1 MWYPVLFSKIISEFI
16 FEDTLYT
23 FLQRTL
29 RKTYAYSCIFSLCY
43 QTFLFPD
50 FGLLANLHKNLQ
62 TNYPE
67 RMPHVSHPL
76 IPPDTIEE
84 RAYQTNIAKHALDG
98 NTLVVLPTGMGKTA
112 VALRVAAERL
122 ALGKILMLAPT
133 KPLVEQHFRYFS
145 QNLLLEEGDVAMFTG
160 SNPPAKRIEM
170 WKAARL
176 CISTPE
182 VIKNDLIAE
191 RYSLRDVSLLIVDEC
206 HRTVGNYAYVFI
218 AERYAATAAQ
228 PLILGMTASP
238 GSDPEMVAE
247 ICGHLAVDIVESR
260 VETDADVRPYVHER
274 EIEYRTVDLPEDLWL
289 ALSVLNSMIEDRLST
304 LADLG
309 YRVPRREAL
318 SMKALNGI
326 MAQIQSRMQQRDRT
340 AYTAVSVHAEL
351 MKLKHG
357 VTMAESQGTTALKA
371 YLSRLESEGASG
383 AGSKASKRLCADE
396 RFKRL
401 LALADSWTRELHP
414 KADEVVRIVLDQL
427 VEDPD
432 SRVIVFATYRDGV
445 SMLVDH
451 LAEAGVPAIRFVGQA
466 SRDTEKGLSQKEQI
480 EAIRKFRE
488 GEYHVLVATS
498 VGEEGLD
505 IPSTDLVVF
514 YEAVPSEV
522 RSIQRKGRTGRNSAG
537 KIIVLITKGTT
548 DETFRW
554 VSNTREKQMQKGVKA
569 MRGGNVPTAPAPAGS
584 PATEGGQLTLADAAI
599 RAATLAAGDGAD
611 RPAVVIDNREMSSK
625 VAEHLSNLGAKIT
638 LAALPVGDYAIGDRV
653 LVERKTVQD
662 FVDTLVDRDLFGQ
675 IASLAE
681 SASRPVL
688 IVEGGSIADLYEL
701 RNIHPNAIRNTL
713 ASIAV
718 DFDVSLV
725 FTRDA
730 EETAGMLYAF
740 ARREMGEAKGER
752 SFHRHKSARS
762 GREELEYILTAVPE
776 VGPKAA
782 REILAAFGTL
792 RAVFSASAEEL
803 MQVKGVGEKTA
814 GGIVEAAEREY
825 R

>member
-1 MWYPVLFSKIISEFI
+1 
-16 FEDTLYT
+16 
-23 FLQRTL
+23 
-29 RKTYAYSCIFSLCY
+29 
-43 QTFLFPD
+43 
-50 FGLLANLHKNLQ
+50 
-62 TNYPE
+62 
-67 RMPHVSHPL
+67 MPHVSHPL

-84 RAYQTNIAKHALDG
+84 RAYQTNIAKHALEG

-122 ALGKILMLAPT
+122 AFGKILMLAPT
-133 KPLVEQHFRYFS
+133 KPLVEQHYRYFS
-145 QNLLLEEGDVAMFTG
+145 KNLLLKENDVAMFTG
-160 SNPPAKRIEM
+160 SNPPATRIKM
-170 WKAARL
+170 WQAARL

-191 RYSLRDVSLLIVDEC
+191 RYNLRDVSLLIVDEC

-218 AERYAATAAQ
+218 AERYTATAAQ

-247 ICGHLAVDIVESR
+247 ICGHLAVNIVESR
-260 VETDADVRPYVHER
+260 VETDPDVRPYVHER

-289 ALSVLNSMIEDRLST
+289 ALSVLNGMIDDRLTT

-318 SMKALNGI
+318 SMKALNGV

-371 YLSRLESEGASG
+371 YLTRLESEGASG

-396 RFKRL
+396 RFRRL
-401 LALADSWTRELHP
+401 LALADSWKRELHP

-427 VEDPD
+427 KEDPE

-445 SMLVDH
+445 SMLVSH

-466 SRDTEKGLSQKEQI
+466 SRDAEKGLSQKEQI
-480 EAIRKFRE
+480 AAIRKFRE
-488 GEYHVLVATS
+488 GEFHVLVATS

-569 MRGGNVPTAPAPAGS
+569 MRGGKVPLAAPQSAPEQENA
-584 PATEGGQLTLADAAI
+584 QLTLADAVI
-599 RAATLAAGDGAD
+599 RAAAHAAAGDDSD

-638 LAALPVGDYAIGDRV
+638 LAALPVGDYAIGDRI

-675 IASLAE
+675 IAALAE

-740 ARREMGEAKGER
+740 ARRESGEAKGER

-792 RAVFSASAEEL
+792 RSVFSASAEEL

-814 GGIVEAAEREY
+814 GGIVEAAERKY
-825 R
+825 S

>member
-1 MWYPVLFSKIISEFI
+1 
-16 FEDTLYT
+16 
-23 FLQRTL
+23 
-29 RKTYAYSCIFSLCY
+29 
-43 QTFLFPD
+43 
-50 FGLLANLHKNLQ
+50 
-62 TNYPE
+62 
-67 RMPHVSHPL
+67 MPYVSHPL

-122 ALGKILMLAPT
+122 SVGKVLMLAPT
-133 KPLVEQHFRYFS
+133 KPLVEQHYRYFS
-145 QNLLLEEGDVAMFTG
+145 KNLLLADGDVVMFTG
-160 SNPPAKRIEM
+160 SNPPAKRVEM
-170 WKAARL
+170 WGTAKL

-191 RYSLRDVSLLIVDEC
+191 RYSLADVSLLIVDEC

-218 AERYAATAAQ
+218 AERYATTAAY

-247 ICGHLAVDIVESR
+247 ICGHLAISIVESR
-260 VETDADVRPYVHER
+260 VETDADVRAYVHER
-274 EIEYRTVDLPEDLWL
+274 ELEYRTVDLPEDLWL
-289 ALSVLNSMIEDRLST
+289 ALSVLNGMIEDRLT
-304 LADLG
+304 ILTDLG

-318 SMKALNGI
+318 SMKALNGV
-326 MAQIQSRMQQRDRT
+326 MAQIQSKMQQRDRT

-383 AGSKASKRLCADE
+383 AGSKASKRICSDE
-396 RFKRL
+396 RFMRL
-401 LALADSWTRELHP
+401 LSLADNWKRELHP
-414 KADEVVRIVLDQL
+414 KADEVVRIVRDQL
-427 VEDPD
+427 TESPD
-432 SRVIVFATYRDGV
+432 SRIIVFATYRDGV
-445 SMLVDH
+445 SMLVAH
-451 LAEAGVPAIRFVGQA
+451 LADAGIPAIRFVGQA

-488 GEYHVLVATS
+488 GEFPVLVATS

-505 IPSTDLVVF
+505 IPATDLVVF

-522 RSIQRKGRTGRNSAG
+522 RSIQRKGRTGRNSDG

-569 MRGGNVPTAPAPAGS
+569 MRSGNVPLAAPAG
-584 PATEGGQLTLADAAI
+584 ENQLTLADAVV
-599 RAATLAAGDGAD
+599 RAVVSAD
-611 RPAVVIDNREMSSK
+611 TEERPAVVIDNREMSAK
-625 VAEHLSNLGAKIT
+625 VAEHLSNLGTKIT
-638 LAALPVGDYAIGDRV
+638 LAALPVGDYAIGDRI

-675 IASLAE
+675 IHSLAE

-688 IVEGGSIADLYEL
+688 IVEGGSIADLYNL
-701 RNIHPNAIRNTL
+701 RDIHPNAIRNTL

-730 EETAGMLYAF
+730 EETAAMLYAF
-740 ARREMGEAKGER
+740 ARRELGGEKTER
-752 SFHRHKSARS
+752 SSHRHKSSRS

-776 VGPKAA
+776 VGPKTA
-782 REILAAFGTL
+782 REILAAFHTL
-792 RAVFSASAEEL
+792 RAVFTAPVEEL
-803 MQVKGVGEKTA
+803 MRVKGVGEKTA
-814 GGIVEAAEREY
+814 GGIVEAAERKYEL
-825 R
+825 

>member
-1 MWYPVLFSKIISEFI
+1 
-16 FEDTLYT
+16 
-23 FLQRTL
+23 
-29 RKTYAYSCIFSLCY
+29 
-43 QTFLFPD
+43 
-50 FGLLANLHKNLQ
+50 
-62 TNYPE
+62 
-67 RMPHVSHPL
+67 
-76 IPPDTIEE
+76 
-84 RAYQTNIAKHALDG
+84 
-98 NTLVVLPTGMGKTA
+98 MGKTA

-133 KPLVEQHFRYFS
+133 KPLVEQHYRYFS

-191 RYSLRDVSLLIVDEC
+191 RYALRDISLLIVDEC

-218 AERYAATAAQ
+218 AERYAATAEN

-247 ICGHLAVDIVESR
+247 ICGHLAIGIVESR

-289 ALSVLNSMIEDRLST
+289 ALSVLNSMIEDRLAA

-318 SMKALNGI
+318 SMKALNGV

-371 YLSRLESEGASG
+371 YLTRLESEGASG

-401 LALADSWTRELHP
+401 LALADNWTRELHP

-466 SRDTEKGLSQKEQI
+466 SRDAEKGLSQKEQI

-569 MRGGNVPTAPAPAGS
+569 MRGGNVPAVPASASAAVAVATAAA
-584 PATEGGQLTLADAAI
+584 EGGQLTLADAAI
-599 RAATLAAGDGAD
+599 RAATLATKEGED

-653 LVERKTVQD
+653 LVERKTAQD

-675 IASLAE
+675 IRNLAE

-688 IVEGGSIADLYEL
+688 IIEGGSIADLYEL
-701 RNIHPNAIRNTL
+701 RNIHPNAVRNTL

-718 DFDVSLV
+718 DFDVSLI

-740 ARREMGEAKGER
+740 ARREMGEAKAER

-792 RAVFSASAEEL
+792 RAVFSASPEEL

-814 GGIVEAAEREY
+814 GGIVDAAERKY
-825 R
+825 S

>member
-1 MWYPVLFSKIISEFI
+1 
-16 FEDTLYT
+16 
-23 FLQRTL
+23 
-29 RKTYAYSCIFSLCY
+29 
-43 QTFLFPD
+43 
-50 FGLLANLHKNLQ
+50 
-62 TNYPE
+62 
-67 RMPHVSHPL
+67 MPHVSHPL
-76 IPPDTIEE
+76 IPQDKIEE

-122 ALGKILMLAPT
+122 TAGKILMLAPT
-133 KPLVEQHFRYFS
+133 KPLVEQHYRYFS
-145 QNLLLEEGDVAMFTG
+145 QNLLLEAGDVVMFTG
-160 SNPPAKRIEM
+160 SNPPSKRIEM
-170 WKAARL
+170 WGAARL

-218 AERYAATAAQ
+218 AERYATTAAQ

-247 ICGHLAVDIVESR
+247 ICGHLSISIVESR

-289 ALSVLNSMIEDRLST
+289 ALSVLNGMIEDRLT
-304 LADLG
+304 ILADLG
-309 YRVPRREAL
+309 YRVPRRESL
-318 SMKALNGI
+318 SMKALNGV

-340 AYTAVSVHAEL
+340 AYTAISVHAEL

-371 YLSRLESEGASG
+371 YLSRLESEGASSV
-383 AGSKASKRLCADE
+383 GSKASKRIYADE

-401 LALADSWTRELHP
+401 LSLADNWIRELHP
-414 KADEVVRIVLDQL
+414 KADEVVCIVLDQL
-427 VEDPD
+427 VEDPE

-445 SMLVDH
+445 SMLVNH
-451 LAEAGVPAIRFVGQA
+451 LAEAGIPAIRFVGQA
-466 SRDTEKGLSQKEQI
+466 SRDAEKGLSQKEQI

-488 GEYHVLVATS
+488 GQYHVLVATS

-554 VSNTREKQMQKGVKA
+554 VSNTREKQMQRGVKA
-569 MRGGNVPTAPAPAGS
+569 MRGGVVPQAVSAAES
-584 PATEGGQLTLADAAI
+584 EHAQLTLADAVI
-599 RAATLAAGDGAD
+599 RTVFSSSAESEGE

-625 VAEHLSNLGAKIT
+625 VVEHLSNLGAKIT

-662 FVDTLVDRDLFGQ
+662 FVDTLVERDLFGQ
-675 IASLAE
+675 IRDLAE
-681 SASRPVL
+681 SASRPVQ
-688 IVEGGSIADLYEL
+688 IVEGGSIADLYDV
-701 RNIHPNAIRNTL
+701 RSIHPNAIRNTL

-718 DFDVSLV
+718 DFDVSLI

-730 EETAGMLYAF
+730 EETAEMLYAF
-740 ARREMGEAKGER
+740 ARRDMSEAKGER

-825 R
+825 AGK

>member
-1 MWYPVLFSKIISEFI
+1 
-16 FEDTLYT
+16 
-23 FLQRTL
+23 
-29 RKTYAYSCIFSLCY
+29 
-43 QTFLFPD
+43 
-50 FGLLANLHKNLQ
+50 
-62 TNYPE
+62 
-67 RMPHVSHPL
+67 
-76 IPPDTIEE
+76 
-84 RAYQTNIAKHALDG
+84 
-98 NTLVVLPTGMGKTA
+98 
-112 VALRVAAERL
+112 
-122 ALGKILMLAPT
+122 
-133 KPLVEQHFRYFS
+133 
-145 QNLLLEEGDVAMFTG
+145 
-160 SNPPAKRIEM
+160 
-170 WKAARL
+170 
-176 CISTPE
+176 
-182 VIKNDLIAE
+182 
-191 RYSLRDVSLLIVDEC
+191 
-206 HRTVGNYAYVFI
+206 
-218 AERYAATAAQ
+218 
-228 PLILGMTASP
+228 
-238 GSDPEMVAE
+238 
-247 ICGHLAVDIVESR
+247 
-260 VETDADVRPYVHER
+260 
-274 EIEYRTVDLPEDLWL
+274 
-289 ALSVLNSMIEDRLST
+289 
-304 LADLG
+304 
-309 YRVPRREAL
+309 VPRRDAL

-326 MAQIQSRMQQRDRT
+326 MAQIQSRMQQRDRS

-371 YLSRLESEGASG
+371 YLTRLESEGASG
-383 AGSKASKRLCADE
+383 AGSKASKRLCSDE

-401 LALADSWTRELHP
+401 LALADTWKKELHP
-414 KADEVVRIVLDQL
+414 KADEVVRIVRDQL
-427 VEDPD
+427 VEDPE
-432 SRVIVFATYRDGV
+432 SRIIVFATYRDGV
-445 SMLVDH
+445 SMLVSH
-451 LAEAGVPAIRFVGQA
+451 LADAGIPAIRFVGQA
-466 SRDTEKGLSQKEQI
+466 SRDAEKGLSQKEQI
-480 EAIRKFRE
+480 DAIRRFRE

-569 MRGGNVPTAPAPAGS
+569 MRSGGVPTASSPSQASPS
-584 PATEGGQLTLADAAI
+584 PAAAGQLTLADAAI
-599 RAATLAAGDGAD
+599 RAAAVARGEADED
-611 RPAVVIDNREMSSK
+611 RPAVVVDNREMSSK
-625 VAEHLSNLGAKIT
+625 VAEHLSNFGAKIT

-653 LVERKTVQD
+653 LVERKTAQD

-675 IASLAE
+675 IRGLAE

-688 IVEGGSIADLYEL
+688 IIEGGSIADLYEL

-718 DFDVSLV
+718 DYDVSIL

-740 ARREMGEAKGER
+740 ARRELGEAKSER

-782 REILAAFGTL
+782 REILSAFGTL
-792 RAVFSASAEEL
+792 RAVFSASEEEL
-803 MQVKGVGEKTA
+803 MRIKGVGEKTA
-814 GGIVEAAEREY
+814 GGIVETAMRQY

>member
-1 MWYPVLFSKIISEFI
+1 
-16 FEDTLYT
+16 
-23 FLQRTL
+23 
-29 RKTYAYSCIFSLCY
+29 
-43 QTFLFPD
+43 
-50 FGLLANLHKNLQ
+50 
-62 TNYPE
+62 
-67 RMPHVSHPL
+67 MPHVSHPL
-76 IPPDTIEE
+76 IPPDKIEE

-133 KPLVEQHFRYFS
+133 KPLVEQHHRYFS
-145 QNLLLEEGDVAMFTG
+145 QNLLLEDGDVVMFTG
-160 SNPPAKRIEM
+160 SNPPAKRISM
-170 WKAARL
+170 WKSSRL

-218 AERYAATAAQ
+218 AERYTATAEN

-247 ICGHLAVDIVESR
+247 ICGHLAIDIVESR

-289 ALSVLNSMIEDRLST
+289 ALSVLNGMIEDRLTT

-309 YRVPRREAL
+309 YRVPRRDAL

-326 MAQIQSRMQQRDRT
+326 MAQIQSRMQQRDRS

-371 YLSRLESEGASG
+371 YLTRLESEGASG
-383 AGSKASKRLCADE
+383 AGSKASKRLCSDE

-401 LALADSWTRELHP
+401 LALADTWKKELHP
-414 KADEVVRIVLDQL
+414 KADEVVRIVRDQL
-427 VEDPD
+427 VEDPE
-432 SRVIVFATYRDGV
+432 SRIIVFATYRDGV
-445 SMLVDH
+445 SMLVSH
-451 LAEAGVPAIRFVGQA
+451 LAAAGIPAIRFVGQA
-466 SRDTEKGLSQKEQI
+466 SRDAEKGLSQKEQI
-480 EAIRKFRE
+480 DAIRRFRE

-569 MRGGNVPTAPAPAGS
+569 MRSGGVPTASS
-584 PATEGGQLTLADAAI
+584 PSQASPSPTAAGQLTLADAAI
-599 RAATLAAGDGAD
+599 RAAAVARGEADED
-611 RPAVVIDNREMSSK
+611 RPAVVVDNREMSSK
-625 VAEHLSNLGAKIT
+625 VAEHLSNFGAKIT

-653 LVERKTVQD
+653 LVERKTAQD

-675 IASLAE
+675 IRGLAE

-688 IVEGGSIADLYEL
+688 IIEGGSIADLYEL

-718 DFDVSLV
+718 DYDVSIL

-740 ARREMGEAKGER
+740 ARRELGEAKSER

-782 REILAAFGTL
+782 REILSAFGTL
-792 RAVFSASAEEL
+792 RAVFSASEEEL
-803 MQVKGVGEKTA
+803 MRIKGVGEKTA
-814 GGIVEAAEREY
+814 GGIVETAVRQY

>member
-1 MWYPVLFSKIISEFI
+1 
-16 FEDTLYT
+16 
-23 FLQRTL
+23 
-29 RKTYAYSCIFSLCY
+29 
-43 QTFLFPD
+43 
-50 FGLLANLHKNLQ
+50 
-62 TNYPE
+62 
-67 RMPHVSHPL
+67 MPYVSHPN
-76 IPPDTIEE
+76 IPQDTIEE
-84 RAYQTNIAKHALDG
+84 RAYQTNIARHALDG

-122 ALGKILMLAPT
+122 SIGKILMLAPT
-133 KPLVEQHFRYFS
+133 KPLVEQHYRYFS
-145 QNLLLEEGDVAMFTG
+145 KNLLLEEHDVAMFTG

-170 WKAARL
+170 WGKAKL

-191 RYSLRDVSLLIVDEC
+191 RYSLHDVSLLIVDEC

-218 AERYAATAAQ
+218 AERYTATASQ

-247 ICGHLAVDIVESR
+247 ICGHLSVSIVESR
-260 VETDADVRPYVHER
+260 VETDADVRAYVHER
-274 EIEYRTVDLPEDLWL
+274 EIEYRSVDLPEDLWL
-289 ALSVLNSMIEDRLST
+289 ALSVLNSMIDDRLVT
-304 LADLG
+304 LTDLN

-318 SMKALNGI
+318 SMKALNGV
-326 MAQIQSRMQQRDRT
+326 MAQIQTRMQQRDRT
-340 AYTAVSVHAEL
+340 AYTAMSVHAEL

-383 AGSKASKRLCADE
+383 AGSKASKRICSDE
-396 RFKRL
+396 RFQRL
-401 LALADSWTRELHP
+401 LALADNWKKELHP
-414 KADEVVRIVLDQL
+414 KADEVVRIVRDQL
-427 VEDPD
+427 VEDAE

-445 SMLVDH
+445 SMLVNH
-451 LAEAGVPAIRFVGQA
+451 LAAAGIPAIRFVGQA

-480 EAIRKFRE
+480 EAIRQFRE
-488 GEYHVLVATS
+488 GEFHVLVATS

-514 YEAVPSEV
+514 YESVPSEV
-522 RSIQRKGRTGRNSAG
+522 RSIQRKGRTGRNSSG

-569 MRGGNVPTAPAPAGS
+569 MRSGNVPVPAPD
-584 PATEGGQLTLADAAI
+584 PAKAQMTLADAVL
-599 RAATLAAGDGAD
+599 RAAASSAEAD
-611 RPAVVIDNREMSSK
+611 DAERPAIVIDNREMSSK

-653 LVERKTVQD
+653 LVERKTAQD

-675 IASLAE
+675 VKSLAE

-740 ARREMGEAKGER
+740 ARRDLGEAKSER

-776 VGPKAA
+776 VGPKSA
-782 REILAAFGTL
+782 RDILSAFGTL
-792 RAVFSASAEEL
+792 RAVFSATAEEL
-803 MQVKGVGEKTA
+803 MKVKGVGEKTA
-814 GGIVEAAEREY
+814 GGIVGAAERKYE
-825 R
+825 

>member
-1 MWYPVLFSKIISEFI
+1 MSF
-16 FEDTLYT
+16 
-23 FLQRTL
+23 
-29 RKTYAYSCIFSLCY
+29 
-43 QTFLFPD
+43 
-50 FGLLANLHKNLQ
+50 
-62 TNYPE
+62 
-67 RMPHVSHPL
+67 VSHPL

-84 RAYQTNIAKHALDG
+84 RAYQTNITNHAQDG

-112 VALRVAAERL
+112 VALRIAAERL
-122 ALGKILMLAPT
+122 AVGKVLMLAPT
-133 KPLVEQHFRYFS
+133 KPLVEQHVQYFS
-145 QNLLLEEGDVAMFTG
+145 QNLLLADGDVVMFTG
-160 SNPPAKRIEM
+160 SNPPAKRVEI
-170 WKAARL
+170 WGRAKL

-191 RYSLRDVSLLIVDEC
+191 RYSLADVALLIVDEC

-218 AERYAATAAQ
+218 GERYTATAAQ

-247 ICGHLAVDIVESR
+247 ICGHLSITIVESR
-260 VETDADVRPYVHER
+260 VETDSDVRAYVHER

-289 ALSVLNSMIEDRLST
+289 ALSVLNGMIEDRLAI

-309 YRVPRREAL
+309 YWVPKREAL
-318 SMKALNGI
+318 SMKALNGV
-326 MAQIQSRMQQRDRT
+326 MAQVQSKMQQRDRT

-357 VTMAESQGTTALKA
+357 VTMTESQGTTALKA

-383 AGSKASKRLCADE
+383 VGSKASKRICSDE
-396 RFKRL
+396 RFQRL
-401 LALADSWTRELHP
+401 LSLADNWERELHP
-414 KADEVVRIVLDQL
+414 KADEVVRIVHDQL
-427 VEDPD
+427 TESPD
-432 SRVIVFATYRDGV
+432 SRIIVFATYRDGV
-445 SMLVDH
+445 SMLVAH
-451 LAEAGVPAIRFVGQA
+451 LADAGVPAIRFVGQA
-466 SRDTEKGLSQKEQI
+466 SRDAEKGLSQKEQI

-488 GEYHVLVATS
+488 GEFPVLVATS

-505 IPSTDLVVF
+505 IPATDLVVF

-522 RSIQRKGRTGRNSAG
+522 RSIQRKGRTGRNSDG
-537 KIIVLITKGTT
+537 RIIVLITKGTT

-569 MRGGNVPTAPAPAGS
+569 MRSGKVPLAALAG
-584 PATEGGQLTLADAAI
+584 ENQITLADAVV
-599 RAATLAAGDGAD
+599 RAVVCAD
-611 RPAVVIDNREMSSK
+611 TEERPAIVIDNREMSAK

-638 LAALPVGDYAIGDRV
+638 LAALPVGDYAIGDRI

-675 IASLAE
+675 IRSLAE

-688 IVEGGSIADLYEL
+688 IVEGGSIADLYDL

-730 EETAGMLYAF
+730 EETAAMLYAF
-740 ARREMGEAKGER
+740 ARRELGGEKTER
-752 SFHRHKSARS
+752 SSHRHKSSRS
-762 GREELEYILTAVPE
+762 GREELEYILTAVSE

-782 REILAAFGTL
+782 REVLAALGTL
-792 RAVFSASAEEL
+792 RAVFTASAEEL
-803 MQVKGVGEKTA
+803 MRVKGVGEKTA
-814 GGIVEAAEREY
+814 GGIVEAAERKYEGK
-825 R
+825 